1 MSKGNW
7 NLSRITTR
15 EAEKKEKKK
24 YLVVR
29 FKLKVVDNLRV
40 SCCNGVKI
48 VDS

>member
-15 EAEKKEKKK
+15 EAEKKKK
-24 YLVVR
+24 YLVLR
-29 FKLKVVDNLRV
+29 FKFKVVDNLRV
-40 SCCNGVKI
+40 SCWNGVKI

>member
-15 EAEKKEKKK
+15 EAEKKK
-24 YLVVR
+24 YLVLR

-40 SCCNGVKI
+40 SCWNGVKI